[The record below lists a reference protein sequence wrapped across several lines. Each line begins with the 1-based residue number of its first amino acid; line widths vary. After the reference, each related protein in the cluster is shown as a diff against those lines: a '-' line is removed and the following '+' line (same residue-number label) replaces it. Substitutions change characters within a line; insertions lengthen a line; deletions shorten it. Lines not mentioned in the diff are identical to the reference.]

1 MSQVFDLPLAANH
14 SIFFALHNHFLTVN
28 IEHCSGIRPKRHDF
42 VHSKKRNANMTL
54 ARIVASVIFFIC
66 SVAFFLSLLPWRS
79 VGRSNFDW
87 GLQKHNNVDSNNDI
101 QI

>member
-1 MSQVFDLPLAANH
+1 MCISMCMCIVY
-14 SIFFALHNHFLTVN
+14 ICVY
-28 IEHCSGIRPKRHDF
+28 
-42 VHSKKRNANMTL
+42 VHTY
-54 ARIVASVIFFIC
+54 IYIYVILLIC

-87 GLQKHNNVDSNNDI
+87 GLQKINNVDSNNDI